1 MDRGYYY
8 PDEGN
13 HVQLSGDRHLSY
25 CLNVHPGEKL
35 EDIFR
40 ILQQDIPEIK
50 QALSPEQ
57 PFGLGLR
64 IAHDASL
71 ALRPPEALAALK
83 KHLSDAGAYAFTIN
97 GFPYGAFHQTRVK
110 EQVYQPDWS
119 FPERLEYTQDIF
131 FQLAILLPEK
141 REGSISTVPLGYK
154 FDPAAQQKRERMIM
168 QLREMASFLDFLEK
182 DTGKLLHLGLEP
194 EPDCIL
200 ETTPEAIAFFE
211 DELLPGSAV
220 SEEILRRHL
229 GICLDTCHVAM
240 QFENPVESIQQLQKA
255 GIRISKTQISAALE
269 CDASIDPEKLR
280 AFDDGVY
287 LHQIKSNKGQA
298 WRDLP
303 DYLAA
308 PDPEAGTLRIH
319 AHVPL
324 HWEGDDELHST
335 RHTLTQ
341 EFRQALA
348 LSDCKHLEVET
359 YTFDVLPEEVRAG
372 RTVAED
378 MIAECRWALENILM

>member
-1 MDRGYYY
+1 M
-8 PDEGN
+8 
-13 HVQLSGDRHLSY
+13 QLNGDRHFSY
-25 CLNVHPGEKL
+25 CLNVHPGEKA
-35 EDIFR
+35 EDLFR
-40 ILQQDIPEIK
+40 VIQQDIPQIK
-50 QALSPEQ
+50 HALSPEQ

-64 IAHDASL
+64 IAHEASL
-71 ALRPPEALAALK
+71 AFNSPATLGTLSKHIKEA
-83 KHLSDAGAYAFTIN
+83 DAYAFTLN

-119 FPERLEYTQDIF
+119 FPERLDYTRDIF
-131 FQLAILLPEK
+131 FQLAMLLPEK

-154 FDPAAQQKRERMIM
+154 FDPEAPKKRERMIL
-168 QLREMASFLDFLEK
+168 QLRELANFLHFLEK

-211 DELLPGSAV
+211 EELLQGSAV

-240 QFENPVESIQQLQKA
+240 QFENPVESLQQLKQA

-269 CDASIDPEKLR
+269 CDASIDPENLR

-287 LHQIKSNKGQA
+287 LHQIKSEKGRA

-303 DYLAA
+303 DFLNA
-308 PDPEAGTLRIH
+308 PDANAGTLRIH

-324 HWEGDDELHST
+324 HWEGNDELHST

-341 EFRQALA
+341 EFWNALA

-359 YTFDVLPEEVRAG
+359 YTFDVLPETLRAG
-372 RTVAED
+372 RTVNED
-378 MIAECRWALENILM
+378 MIAECQWALANIAS

>member
-1 MDRGYYY
+1 M
-8 PDEGN
+8 
-13 HVQLSGDRHLSY
+13 QLKGDRHFSY
-25 CLNVHPGEKL
+25 CLNVHPGEKP
-35 EDIFR
+35 EDLFR
-40 ILQQDIPEIK
+40 VIQQDIPQIK
-50 QALSPEQ
+50 QALSPEH

-64 IAHDASL
+64 IAHEASL
-71 ALRPPEALAALK
+71 ALRAPEALGTLK
-83 KHLSDAGAYAFTIN
+83 KHMDDAGAYAFTIN

-119 FPERLEYTQDIF
+119 FSERLEYTQDIF
-131 FQLAILLPEK
+131 FQLAMLLPEK

-154 FDPAAQQKRERMIM
+154 FDPDAQQKRKQMILH
-168 QLREMASFLDFLEK
+168 LREMASYLDFLEK

-211 DELLPGSAV
+211 EELLHGSTV

-240 QFENPVESIQQLQKA
+240 QFEDPVESIQQLKQA

-287 LHQIKSNKGQA
+287 LHQIKSSSGQA

-303 DYLAA
+303 EFLAA
-308 PDPEAGTLRIH
+308 PDSEAGTLRIH

-324 HWEGDDELHST
+324 HWQGDAELHST
-335 RHTLTQ
+335 RHTLTP
-341 EFRQALA
+341 EFRNALA
-348 LSDCKHLEVET
+348 LSDCTHLEVET
-359 YTFDVLPEEVRAG
+359 YTFDVLPESLRAG
-372 RTVAED
+372 RTVTED
-378 MIAECRWALENILM
+378 MIAECQWALSNVT